1 MIPMCITFAVVDA
14 FICSLLLI
22 IARHGTNKKTP
33 YRLMAVT
40 PGIGAIGLAIAAS
53 LNVQDENVIL
63 PLIILSFLG
72 MFMLPGLWQIV
83 SYFCCTLAVTAKCKG
98 MVELFNAKRTFLSYA
113 TIFSY
118 EINGKAYMRSSISG
132 CGERRWKRLY
142 AVDTSYIIHVDPR
155 HPQRCVDKRC
165 FPVGATVAVVITT
178 ALCFLC
184 L

>member
-14 FICSLLLI
+14 FICSLFLI

-72 MFMLPGLWQIV
+72 MFMLPGLC
-83 SYFCCTLAVTAKCKG
+83 SEG
-98 MVELFNAKRTFLSYA
+98 
-113 TIFSY
+113 
-118 EINGKAYMRSSISG
+118 
-132 CGERRWKRLY
+132 
-142 AVDTSYIIHVDPR
+142 
-155 HPQRCVDKRC
+155 
-165 FPVGATVAVVITT
+165 
-178 ALCFLC
+178 
-184 L
+184 